1 MLVDQL
7 RTLNNVDARIKE
19 EEFDKLDKI
28 SDGMTQDSMIN
39 MMHKMN
45 NLNDAVRKLTLIIY
59 DQWVSSVLSL
69 KQINILCTLKLHY
82 FLDSIEKL
90 CIIILHKTIKYT
102 LVSMNKIELQTSC
115 CSSVCI
121 VNNN

>member
-1 MLVDQL
+1 MMLVDQL

-28 SDGMTQDSMIN
+28 SDGMTQDSMIS

-59 DQWVSSVLSL
+59 DR
-69 KQINILCTLKLHY
+69 
-82 FLDSIEKL
+82 
-90 CIIILHKTIKYT
+90 
-102 LVSMNKIELQTSC
+102 
-115 CSSVCI
+115 
-121 VNNN
+121 

>member
-59 DQWVSSVLSL
+59 DQ
-69 KQINILCTLKLHY
+69 
-82 FLDSIEKL
+82 
-90 CIIILHKTIKYT
+90 
-102 LVSMNKIELQTSC
+102 
-115 CSSVCI
+115 
-121 VNNN
+121 

>member
-1 MLVDQL
+1 MMLVDQL

-59 DQWVSSVLSL
+59 DQ
-69 KQINILCTLKLHY
+69 
-82 FLDSIEKL
+82 
-90 CIIILHKTIKYT
+90 
-102 LVSMNKIELQTSC
+102 
-115 CSSVCI
+115 
-121 VNNN
+121 

>member
-28 SDGMTQDSMIN
+28 SDGMTQDSMIS

-59 DQWVSSVLSL
+59 DR
-69 KQINILCTLKLHY
+69 
-82 FLDSIEKL
+82 
-90 CIIILHKTIKYT
+90 
-102 LVSMNKIELQTSC
+102 
-115 CSSVCI
+115 
-121 VNNN
+121 